1 MEILFFDELESTQ
14 IYLTKAIREGRIK
27 KESALITLNQ
37 TNGVGSRSN
46 SWIGKEGNFFASF
59 AIEESRLPKDL
70 AIASASIYFAWLMRD
85 ILVEFDK
92 DVWIKWPNDIY
103 KNRNKVGG
111 VITNRLKGFVVVG
124 IGINLKSSDLFE
136 ALFIELSAME
146 LFKRYIKALKRLPS
160 WSAIFE
166 SYQLEFEKSRDF
178 SVHIDS
184 QLKSLRGAKLLSDG
198 SLEIDKKRIWGL
210 R

>member
-14 IYLTKAIREGRIK
+14 LYLTKAIREGRIK
-27 KESALITLNQ
+27 KESALIALNQ

-46 SWIGKEGNFFASF
+46 SWIGEEGNFFASF
-59 AIEESRLPKDL
+59 AIDESRLPKDL
-70 AIASASIYFAWLMRD
+70 AIASASIYFSWLMRD

-111 VITNRLKGFVVVG
+111 VITNRLKGFMVVG

-136 ALFIELSAME
+136 ALSIGLSAIELFN
-146 LFKRYIKALKRLPS
+146 LYIESLNSLPT
-160 WSAIFE
+160 WNAIFKN
-166 SYQLEFEKSRDF
+166 YQLEFEKSRDF

-184 QLKSLRGAKLLSDG
+184 KIKSLKEAKLLNDG